1 VPTKREAW
9 DALGHVYWKKNS
21 LQESRKCFEGSLEHE
36 ENNIE
41 TLRSLSMVCRQ
52 IQETEEKKRK
62 DNFALS
68 IQLANKAVGI
78 DMKDAQSWYVL
89 GNAHMTNYFTN
100 NESIDQLEKA
110 LKAYAQ
116 TEKNLKEPN
125 PDLFFNRAT
134 ILEYL
139 ERYEEA
145 IQNYNAAFVIDP
157 SLQSDK
163 LAGRIIDFVLKT
175 SNVVSSR
182 SGSTQKKHLDMVKTI
197 PTKLDGVIRFP
208 SHAAEDKPMVKY
220 AVKAISDMEGGPNTG
235 AILTCRIL
243 MHLDRP

>member
-1 VPTKREAW
+1 
-9 DALGHVYWKKNS
+9 
-21 LQESRKCFEGSLEHE
+21 
-36 ENNIE
+36 
-41 TLRSLSMVCRQ
+41 
-52 IQETEEKKRK
+52 
-62 DNFALS
+62 
-68 IQLANKAVGI
+68 
-78 DMKDAQSWYVL
+78 
-89 GNAHMTNYFTN
+89 MTNYFIN
-100 NESIDQLEKA
+100 NENIDQLEKA

-139 ERYEEA
+139 ERYAEA
-145 IQNYNAAFVIDP
+145 VQNYNAAYVIDP

-182 SGSTQKKHLDMVKTI
+182 SGSTQKKHLDMVKSI
-197 PTKLDGVIRFP
+197 PTKLNGEIRFP
-208 SHAAEDKPMVKY
+208 SHTAEDMPTAKY
-220 AVKAISDMEGGPNTG
+220 TVKAVSELSGEGNTG
-235 AILTCRIL
+235 TILTCRIL